1 MFMKIAHIS
10 SMLLSVAL
18 LSSGCDS
25 KKPESSAPP
34 PASTGLATTAAPAAK
49 NSAVAA
55 PGAAQK
61 SFPAP
66 NNFDLV
72 PLAVGQWIRL
82 QVSVEGQAPTQTF
95 IRIVGKE
102 GNAFWC
108 EVEQGGPSGGTVM
121 QFLMDEASRN
131 DFKPNSIKRL
141 KLKTPN
147 GVQEL
152 SGVALSASSAL
163 TEKYIS
169 LIGKPKLDK
178 AERGDATVGAGEF
191 KGCYLHEYEQKILG
205 VSMKIKAWNHP
216 AVPIN
221 GFVRSEGTAN
231 GAKTTTELMEMHM
244 EGAKSAMP

>member
-1 MFMKIAHIS
+1 MNIS
-10 SMLLSVAL
+10 RISPFLLAVAF

-25 KKPESSAPP
+25 KKPEGSAPSA
-34 PASTGLATTAAPAAK
+34 ASTSTAALTSAAPAAK
-49 NSAVAA
+49 SAA
-55 PGAAQK
+55 PAAPNAAQK
-61 SFPAP
+61 SFPSPA
-66 NNFDLV
+66 NFDLV

-82 QVSVEGQAPTQTF
+82 QVTTEGQAPSQTF

-108 EVEQGGPSGGTVM
+108 EVEQGGPAGPVVM

-141 KLKTPN
+141 RLKTPA

-152 SGVALSASSAL
+152 SGAALSASSAL
-163 TEKYIS
+163 TEKYIT

-178 AERGDATVGAGEF
+178 AERGDASVGAGDF
-191 KGCYLHEYEQKILG
+191 KGCYIHEYDQKIIG
-205 VSMKIKAWNHP
+205 VSLKIKSWNHP

-221 GFVRSEGTAN
+221 GFVRSEGMAN

-244 EGAKSAMP
+244 DGAKSAMP